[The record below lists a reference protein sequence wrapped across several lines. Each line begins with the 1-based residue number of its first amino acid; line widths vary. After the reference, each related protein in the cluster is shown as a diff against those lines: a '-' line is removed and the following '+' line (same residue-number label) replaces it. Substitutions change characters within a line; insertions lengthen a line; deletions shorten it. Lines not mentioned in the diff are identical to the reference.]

1 MRKYGLFC
9 KFRRM
14 TALMV
19 TLALVVIVTGCSEN
33 DGKVA
38 NMQDGVADV
47 TQLSKEEVVKQRA
60 QEHMDALIAMD
71 WKKAYGFFSPA
82 TRSLKP
88 FEVYANRMKGGAII
102 RKSANVEKVECEE
115 ELCKVSILLGYLYV
129 GDIAQMRGQEMTSRF
144 QEKWILSDGNWWV
157 SPN

>member
-1 MRKYGLFC
+1 MRKRIFLC
-9 KFRRM
+9 KLQPIAAFM
-14 TALMV
+14 LV
-19 TLALVVIVTGCSEN
+19 LALVVFVAGCSEN

-60 QEHMDALIAMD
+60 KEHMDALIAMD
-71 WKKAYGFFSPA
+71 WKKAYDFFSPA

-88 FEVYANRMKGGAII
+88 FEVYANRMKGGVII
-102 RKSANVEKVECEE
+102 RKSAVVEKVECEE
-115 ELCKVSILLGYLYV
+115 ELCRVTIHLGYLYV

-144 QEKWILSDGNWWV
+144 QEKWIFSEGNWWL
-157 SPN
+157 SPS